1 MPASLPKEA
10 DEWSNKAEIE
20 PGVPRNDD
28 MYKSLDANKLLNEF
42 GTYGRYQM
50 ISYMLCQLTNFFYAV
65 SIFIMIFVNRKPQDF
80 ACKINDPTRIEMINT
95 MDPCMIKDVNTGNEL
110 RCASVNSGTSIVSN
124 STDQSYS
131 ILFEYEL
138 LCVNPFIQEAGFS
151 VFSAVSNNSSQK
163 LSLMFSGALLV
174 VPIASHLSDR
184 YGRRRIFLISMYSS
198 VIFSFIIA
206 FSPNYAIFVLLRF
219 LVGAA
224 ADTYLTIGSIL
235 CCETVAG
242 SFREWIS
249 LFGVTFWLL
258 GYLYVGAL
266 EVFIKD
272 WRKLYFIS
280 AVPSLL
286 TIVYFWLLP
295 ESPHWMISRRR
306 IHGIQKYIK
315 MSSWFNN
322 VKIDLN
328 KCQSESIQKRLAE
341 EFKERSVCDL
351 FKYKRIMFFLFVNGY
366 ITMTMNF
373 YYFVVSFNSVNL
385 TEHAFTGYVLSG
397 LSEIPGGIIVIPLL
411 HFFGRRSVACVSF
424 FLQAC
429 AALITP
435 FVQGIRWARISCNL
449 FGRMINEVVYATHP
463 LLANEMMPTTIRTI
477 SYSIIN
483 IPQSIGIMFSP
494 LLKYSDLGD
503 GKVPQFILAGLSF
516 AAAVLA
522 ITLPETKDKPMPED
536 LNQLDP
542 GPFLGYFIT
551 RQSLTKK

>member
-1 MPASLPKEA
+1 
-10 DEWSNKAEIE
+10 
-20 PGVPRNDD
+20 

-65 SIFIMIFVNRKPQDF
+65 SIFIMIFVNRKPPDF
-80 ACKINDPTRIEMINT
+80 ACKINDPTRIEMINS
-95 MDPCMIKDVNTGNEL
+95 MDPCMIKDVNAGNEL

-151 VFSAVSNNSSQK
+151 VFSA
-163 LSLMFSGALLV
+163 GALLV

-306 IHGIQKYIK
+306 IRGIQQYIK

-341 EFKERSVCDL
+341 EFKERTVCDL
-351 FKYKRIMFFLFVNGY
+351 FKYKRIMFFC
-366 ITMTMNF
+366 
-373 YYFVVSFNSVNL
+373 
-385 TEHAFTGYVLSG
+385 LST
-397 LSEIPGGIIVIPLL
+397 
-411 HFFGRRSVACVSF
+411 A
-424 FLQAC
+424 
-429 AALITP
+429 
-435 FVQGIRWARISCNL
+435 IS
-449 FGRMINEVVYATHP
+449 R
-463 LLANEMMPTTIRTI
+463 
-477 SYSIIN
+477 
-483 IPQSIGIMFSP
+483 
-494 LLKYSDLGD
+494 K
-503 GKVPQFILAGLSF
+503 
-516 AAAVLA
+516 
-522 ITLPETKDKPMPED
+522 
-536 LNQLDP
+536 
-542 GPFLGYFIT
+542 
-551 RQSLTKK
+551 